1 MKKFLTWA
9 LVLSLVFAMVGCGDS
24 GTSEKTEKSDD
35 VIEFEELVDEIGKVT
50 LDSEEAIK
58 KAEEACEKLS
68 KKEKKQTD
76 KDDELEEIRETFNR
90 LVDEA
95 KIKDVEAK
103 IDAIGDVTLESSAKI
118 DEAQKAYDELSDK
131 NKEKVKNADKLTN
144 AVEALETVKKEQ
156 AEALLGGMR
165 VEEDRV
171 RGINFYYPST
181 MNFYSDGWAADI
193 SCFVMPYIGKDDSSS
208 WLRLI
213 YNYTADDWIFFK
225 KITIMADG
233 EKYYK
238 TFNYY
243 DITRDNES
251 GDIWEYIDVEPSDA
265 DIDMLWAIANSEET
279 IVRFEGDEYYDD
291 YTVTASNKQGIKEAL
306 MAYEALN

>member
-24 GTSEKTEKSDD
+24 STSEKTEKSDD
-35 VIEFEELVDEIGKVT
+35 VIEFEELVDDIGKVT

-103 IDAIGDVTLESSAKI
+103 IDAIGEVTLESSAKI
-118 DEAQKAYDELSDK
+118 DEAQKAYDELSEK

-181 MNFYSDGWAADI
+181 MKFYSDAWAADI

-213 YNYTADDWIFFK
+213 YNYTSGDWIFFK
-225 KITIMADG
+225 KI
-233 EKYYK
+233 
-238 TFNYY
+238 
-243 DITRDNES
+243 
-251 GDIWEYIDVEPSDA
+251 
-265 DIDMLWAIANSEET
+265 
-279 IVRFEGDEYYDD
+279 
-291 YTVTASNKQGIKEAL
+291 
-306 MAYEALN
+306 

>member
-1 MKKFLTWA
+1 MRKVLTW
-9 LVLSLVFAMVGCGDS
+9 VLLLTLVFAMVGCGD
-24 GTSEKTEKSDD
+24 GETSSKVEKSDD
-35 VIEFEELVDEIGKVT
+35 VIEFEELVDKIGKVT

-58 KAEEACEKLS
+58 KAEAACEELS

-76 KDDELEEIRETFNR
+76 KDEELEEIRKTFDA
-90 LVDEA
+90 LVNDA
-95 KIKDVEAK
+95 KIKDVESK
-103 IDAIGDVTLESSAKI
+103 IDAIGEVTLESSAKI
-118 DEAQKAYDELSDK
+118 DEAQKAYDELSDE
-131 NKEKVKNADKLTN
+131 NKAKVKNADKLTK
-144 AVEALETVKKEQ
+144 AAEALETIKQE
-156 AEALLGGMR
+156 EAQKLLAGMR
-165 VEEDRV
+165 VDEDRV
-171 RGINFYYPST
+171 REIKFYYPST
-181 MNFYSDGWAADI
+181 MKFYSDGWAADI
-193 SCFVMPYIGKDDSSS
+193 SCFVMPYIGVDDSSS

-213 YNYTADDWIFFK
+213 YNYTSGDWIFFK

-243 DITRDNES
+243 DVVRDNAN
-251 GDIWEYIDVEPSDA
+251 GDIWEYVDVEPSEA
-265 DIDMLWAIANSEET
+265 DIEMLWAIANSEET